1 MTAESADAGMDGV
14 GALRILHLGK
24 FLPPHAGGIER
35 FLAELM
41 PALRRENVRSAALV
55 HASRSGQT
63 LCRRQHDALV
73 VSAPVTASLA
83 FTPISPSWPCRMQR
97 LIRRLRPDLLHLHL
111 PNPSAFWALALPGAR
126 RLPWIVHWHA
136 DVPVDAADWRLRQ
149 LYRFYKPLET
159 SLLRRAALIVA
170 TSQAYARSSQPLQPF
185 GDKTAVVPLGL
196 SDRDRAAPTPE
207 LWPDRP
213 AMKLLFVGRFSYYKG
228 LDVLLRALAGTERI
242 DLVLVGQGDEQ
253 SRLRQLITGL
263 RLGDQVRF
271 AGALDDHGLAGA
283 YAAADVL
290 CLPSI
295 ERSEAFGMV
304 LLEAM
309 RAGIATIATAVP
321 GSGMAEVLAGG
332 QVGRLVEAGNADQL
346 RQALIELRDN
356 PTLRLQLAQAGR
368 ERFMR
373 NYRIQAVAAALAQ
386 HYRGLAASR

>member
-1 MTAESADAGMDGV
+1 MTAESADAGIDGV
-14 GALRILHLGK
+14 GTLRILHLGK

-55 HASRSGQT
+55 HASRSGQA

-83 FTPISPSWPCRMQR
+83 FTPISPSWPCRLQR
-97 LIRRLRPDLLHLHL
+97 LIKRLHPDLLHLHL
-111 PNPSAFWALALPGAR
+111 PNPSAFWAMALPGAR

-136 DVPVDAADWRLRQ
+136 DVPVDAADWRLRL
-149 LYRFYKPLET
+149 LYRFYKPLES

-170 TSQAYARSSQPLQPF
+170 TSQAYARSSRALQPF
-185 GDKTAVVPLGL
+185 LDKTVVVPLGL
-196 SDRDRAAPTPE
+196 SDQQRAAPLPV
-207 LWPDRP
+207 LWPARP
-213 AMKLLFVGRFSYYKG
+213 SMKLLFVGRFSYYKG
-228 LDVLLRALAGTERI
+228 LDVLLRALVGTEGI
-242 DLVLVGQGDEQ
+242 DLLLVGQGDQ
-253 SRLRQLITGL
+253 QLRLQQLIAEL
-263 RLGDQVRF
+263 RLGAQVRF
-271 AGALDDHGLAGA
+271 AGALDDHALAGA

-309 RAGIATIATAVP
+309 RTGIATIATSVP

-332 QVGRLVEAGNADQL
+332 EVGRLVEAGDADQL
-346 RQALIELRDN
+346 RQVLIELRDN
-356 PTLRLQLAQAGR
+356 PALRLQLAEAGHQ
-368 ERFMR
+368 RFMR
-373 NYRIQAVAAALAQ
+373 NYRIEAVAAALAQ
-386 HYRGLAASR
+386 HYRALADNR